1 MSLDLTVMEGDS
13 AEGETARHHHHHHL
27 SIFEKFIVKI
37 DQIQGFFI
45 LWKEPTLLFSA
56 PLFDLFPGPLMTFLV
71 IFITALSRICSHKNA
86 REMFFS
92 GRERAGRK
100 RTHSVTKLE
109 KTR

>member
-56 PLFDLFPGPLMTFLV
+56 PLFDPFPGPLMSV
-71 IFITALSRICSHKNA
+71 QIVA
-86 REMFFS
+86 RLFTDAASSSKPSPTTDDPHSF
-92 GRERAGRK
+92 GGDDAG
-100 RTHSVTKLE
+100 VNWFC
-109 KTR
+109 